1 MSPSA
6 GQHTGRHHTQELT
19 AQEQQERQLVLRA
32 CTALSSRRMAAG
44 DRLNGQRGE
53 GIVSVAIAV
62 LIMAALGVVA
72 YGAFDALFTNTTDAA
87 ETQIGSIG
95 GG

>member
-1 MSPSA
+1 MQPA
-6 GQHTGRHHTQELT
+6 ALKIATTIACWRTD
-19 AQEQQERQLVLRA
+19 AVERLH
-32 CTALSSRRMAAG
+32 
-44 DRLNGQRGE
+44 NERGE

-87 ETQIGSIG
+87 ESQISQIGG
-95 GG
+95 